1 MNYLGLGFVALFFV
15 LMLVFRVINSR
26 RKTRNLRDIPAFYRL
41 GGAIELSVED
51 GTRVHVSIG
60 RNSIIGPRSASALV
74 GLSMLGKITRT
85 AADGDHPPV
94 ASAGDATL
102 ALLAQ
107 DTLRGTYQSLGM
119 LDNYDHSLGRATGLT
134 PYSYAAGT
142 IPIILDE
149 DVSAN
154 VLAGSFGEEIALT
167 TVTAE
172 RKDSYTL
179 AGSDNLTGQA
189 VLYATADDPLIGE
202 ELYAGGAYLDVSPL
216 HVASLHAQDLIRY
229 LLVIIIIGTT
239 IANILGIF

>member
-1 MNYLGLGFVALFFV
+1 MNLPGLGFVLLFFI
-15 LMLVFRVINSR
+15 LMIVFSIINR
-26 RKTRNLRDIPAFYRL
+26 RRGRSLRDIPAFYRL

-102 ALLAQ
+102 VLLAQ
-107 DTLRGTYQSLGM
+107 DTLRGTYQSMGM

-142 IPIILDE
+142 IPVVLDE

-154 VLAGSFGEEIALT
+154 VLAGSFGDEIALT
-167 TVTAE
+167 TITAE
-172 RKDSYTL
+172 RKDSFTL
-179 AGSDNLTGQA
+179 AGSDSLTGQA
-189 VLYATADDPLIGE
+189 VLYATADEPLIGE
-202 ELYAGGAYLDVSPL
+202 ELYAGGAYLDVGSL

-229 LLVIIIIGTT
+229 LLILVIIGATL
-239 IANILGIF
+239 ANVAGIF